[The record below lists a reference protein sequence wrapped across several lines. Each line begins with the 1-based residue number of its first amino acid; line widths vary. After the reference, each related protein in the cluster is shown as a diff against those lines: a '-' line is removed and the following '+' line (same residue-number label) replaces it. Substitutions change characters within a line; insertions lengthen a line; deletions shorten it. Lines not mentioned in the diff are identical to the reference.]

1 MGLASFMNAKTAAKT
16 LALEALQA
24 NVMVA
29 DAKLNITY
37 MNPAVVELLKEAEAD
52 LKKELPKFSVA
63 TLIGSNID
71 GFHKNPS
78 HQRNMLAAL
87 TERHS
92 ATITVGT
99 RIFDLLVTP
108 LKQGSKTLG
117 FVVEWADAKARL
129 LNLDYAA
136 QIAAISRSQAII
148 EFSVDGR
155 VMGANENF
163 LKLMG
168 YSLNEIVGQHHSM
181 FVNKNYQA
189 SEEYKTFW
197 VALREGRY
205 QAAEFRRQTK
215 SGHEVIISA
224 SYNPILDIHGKVV
237 KVVKFATDVTERV
250 KTVSTLGDA
259 LKRLC
264 SGDFGFQLTEPF
276 APEFEFLRHDL
287 NRSVNQLCDTF
298 KEISASVEV
307 IGQGTREI
315 GQGVGDLSKRTE
327 SQAAS
332 LEETA
337 AALEEITAN
346 VSSSAQR
353 AQEAREVAGS
363 AKANAETSGDVVAQA
378 VDAMSRIEDS
388 SSKISN
394 IIGVIDEIAFQT
406 NLLALNAGVEAARAG
421 EAGRGFAVVAQE
433 VRELAQRSAK
443 AAKEI
448 KDLIQNSA
456 AEVSNGVKLVSDTG
470 GALRTISSLIV
481 DINDHVV
488 AISTAAREQSTGLSE
503 VNGAVNGMDQ
513 TTQQNAAMVEQS
525 SAAAATLAS
534 EATKLRGMISQFNLG
549 SQGRPASG
557 WGAQRHDMERAA

>member
-1 MGLASFMNAKTAAKT
+1 MGLADFVNAKAAAKT

-37 MNPAVVELLKEAEAD
+37 MNPAVIDLLKEAESD

-63 TLIGSNID
+63 SLIGSNID
-71 GFHKNPS
+71 VFHKNPS

-87 TERHS
+87 KNRHS
-92 ATITVGT
+92 ATITVGN
-99 RIFDLLVTP
+99 RVFDLLVTP
-108 LKQGSKTLG
+108 LKQGAKTVG

-129 LNLDYAA
+129 LNVDYAA

-148 EFSVDGR
+148 EFDINGQI
-155 VMGANENF
+155 MGANDNF
-163 LKLMG
+163 LALME
-168 YSLNEIVGQHHSM
+168 YDNSEIVGRHHSM
-181 FVNKNYQA
+181 FVDKA
-189 SEEYKTFW
+189 FASSEEYKAFW
-197 VALREGRY
+197 TALREGRY
-205 QAAEFRRQTK
+205 QAAEFKRLTK
-215 SGHEVIISA
+215 TGREVIISA

-237 KVVKFATDVTERV
+237 KVVKFATDVTARV
-250 KTVSTLGDA
+250 NTVSSLGDA

-264 SGDFGFQLTEPF
+264 SGDFSFQLTVPF
-276 APEFEFLRHDL
+276 AQEFEFLRHDL
-287 NRSVNQLCDTF
+287 NRSVTQLRDTF
-298 KEISASVEV
+298 REISSSVD
-307 IGQGTREI
+307 IISQGTREI
-315 GQGVGDLSKRTE
+315 SQGIGDLSQRTE

-346 VSSSAQR
+346 VTSSAQR
-353 AQEAREVAGS
+353 AQEARTVAGS
-363 AKANAETSGDVVAQA
+363 AKANAEQSGDVVAHA
-378 VDAMSRIEDS
+378 VEAMSRIEDS

-456 AEVSNGVKLVSDTG
+456 TEVSTGVKLVSDTG
-470 GALRTISSLIV
+470 GALRKISAFIV
-481 DINDHVV
+481 EINDHVV
-488 AISTAAREQSTGLSE
+488 SISTAAREQSTGLLE
-503 VNGAVNGMDQ
+503 VNTSVNGMDQ
-513 TTQQNAAMVEQS
+513 TTQQNAAMVEES
-525 SAAAATLAS
+525 SAAASTLSS
-534 EATKLRGMISQFNLG
+534 ETQKLLGMIGQFNLG
-549 SQGRPASG
+549 SQSMTTDWRS
-557 WGAQRHDMERAA
+557 RAA